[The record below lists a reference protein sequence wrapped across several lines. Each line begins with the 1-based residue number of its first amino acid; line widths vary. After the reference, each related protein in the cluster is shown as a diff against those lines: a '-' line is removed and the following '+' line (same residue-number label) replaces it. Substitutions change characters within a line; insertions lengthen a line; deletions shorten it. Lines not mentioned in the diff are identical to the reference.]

1 MEKINIPDPCSEDWD
16 RMSPLENGR
25 FCAVCNKCVIDFTQK
40 APSEIRQILA
50 ERKNEKTCGRFYTV
64 QLDPVRDSGK
74 IGNPFFRYLPSAL
87 RDSRILLGVLSF
99 ILFLAG
105 CSKKQENFR
114 TTGLVV
120 SDTEQDSLCNKD
132 VIIGETV
139 IPEDPDTIKMP
150 AKNNVFPDRK
160 RPEK

>member
-16 RMSPLENGR
+16 RMTPFEKGR

-40 APSEIRQILA
+40 TPSEVRQILA

-64 QLDPVRDSGK
+64 QLDPVRNSGK
-74 IGNPFFRYLPSAL
+74 VGNPLFGYLPSAL
-87 RDSRILLGVLSF
+87 RNSSILLGMLSF

-105 CSKKQENFR
+105 CSKKHEDFR
-114 TTGLVV
+114 TTGLIV
-120 SDTEQDSLCNKD
+120 SDTEQDSIRNKD

-150 AKNNVFPDRK
+150 AKDNVRYDRK
-160 RPEK
+160 MPEK